1 MENESIKV
9 CPHCGDRKKER
20 SEDEKKQLLCR
31 LKRIEGQVRGI
42 ERMVEDNAYCPDIL
56 IQASAASQALNSF
69 SRTLLERHI
78 QTCVTEDLKNG
89 REGTVEELMNILSR
103 LMK

>member
-9 CPHCGDRKKER
+9 CRHCGDRKKER

-42 ERMVEDNAYCPDIL
+42 ERMVEDNAYCHEIL
-56 IQASAASQALNSF
+56 IQA
-69 SRTLLERHI
+69 
-78 QTCVTEDLKNG
+78 
-89 REGTVEELMNILSR
+89 
-103 LMK
+103 